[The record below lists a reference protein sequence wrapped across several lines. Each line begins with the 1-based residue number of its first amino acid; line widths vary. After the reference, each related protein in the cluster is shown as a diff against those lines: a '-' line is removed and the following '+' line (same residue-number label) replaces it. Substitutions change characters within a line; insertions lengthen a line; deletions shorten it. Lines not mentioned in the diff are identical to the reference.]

1 MSQAQQAV
9 AVALAFMLRLPIATT
24 DIIIDVKLEVLM
36 VTLTVRRIGSS
47 LGVILPREAAQTL
60 NVGEGDRLILTE
72 TPEGMKLTAYDA
84 DFELQIRAAEKCIHR
99 YRNAL
104 RELAK

>member
-1 MSQAQQAV
+1 
-9 AVALAFMLRLPIATT
+9 
-24 DIIIDVKLEVLM
+24 M

-47 LGVILPREAAQTL
+47 LGVILPQEATKAM
-60 NVGEGDRLILTE
+60 NVSEGDRLILTE
-72 TPEGMKLTAYDA
+72 TPDGMKLTAYDP
-84 DFELQIRAAEKCIHR
+84 DFEQQVQAAEKCIHK

>member
-1 MSQAQQAV
+1 
-9 AVALAFMLRLPIATT
+9 
-24 DIIIDVKLEVLM
+24 M

-47 LGVILPREAAQTL
+47 LGVILPQEATKAL
-60 NVGEGDRLILTE
+60 NVADGDRLLLTE
-72 TPEGMKLTAYDA
+72 TPDGMKITAYA
-84 DFELQIRAAEKCIHR
+84 PDFDKQIQAAEKCIHK

>member
-1 MSQAQQAV
+1 
-9 AVALAFMLRLPIATT
+9 
-24 DIIIDVKLEVLM
+24 M

-47 LGVILPREAAQTL
+47 LGVILPQEAAKSL

-72 TPEGMKLTAYDA
+72 TPEGMKLTAYDP
-84 DFELQIRAAEKCIHR
+84 DFERQMQAAEKCIR
-99 YRNAL
+99 KYRNAL